1 MMPTTMNTLGATTV
15 LIVEDEIEL
24 AELLAGYLRREGYT
38 VELSHRGDGVVSK
51 VRQQPPTV
59 MLLDVMLPGQDGL
72 RICREIRQFSAVPIL
87 MLTARVEEIDRL
99 LGLELGADDY
109 LCKPYS
115 PREVVARV
123 KALLRRLQ
131 PGFGQSLTPPNR
143 LQFDD
148 AALAAKLDGVML
160 DLTVVEYR
168 LLRQLASH
176 PGRIY
181 SRQQLLDA
189 AHDEHRVVTERTVD
203 SHIKNVRRKLRES
216 QPQGGEWIHSVYGV
230 GYKYD
235 EIRFD
240 NGDAD

>member
-1 MMPTTMNTLGATTV
+1 
-15 LIVEDEIEL
+15 
-24 AELLAGYLRREGYT
+24 
-38 VELSHRGDGVVSK
+38 
-51 VRQQPPTV
+51 
-59 MLLDVMLPGQDGL
+59 
-72 RICREIRQFSAVPIL
+72 

-123 KALLRRLQ
+123 KALVRRLQ
-131 PGFGQSLTPPNR
+131 PGFGQALTATNR

-148 AALAAKLDGVML
+148 GALAARLDGTVL

-203 SHIKNVRRKLRES
+203 SHIKNLRRKLRDV
-216 QPQGGEWIHSVYGV
+216 QPSRGELIHSVYGV
-230 GYKYD
+230 GYKF
-235 EIRFD
+235 EESLPE
-240 NGDAD
+240 G

>member
-1 MMPTTMNTLGATTV
+1 MSSDV
-15 LIVEDEIEL
+15 RVWIVEDEVEL
-24 AELLAGYLRREGYT
+24 AELLAGYLRREGYQ
-38 VELSHRGDGVVSK
+38 VELMHRGDGVLSRL
-51 VRQQPPTV
+51 RQQPPSIL
-59 MLLDVMLPGQDGL
+59 LLDVMLPGQDGL
-72 RICREIRQFSAVPIL
+72 SICRELRQFSQLPVL

-123 KALLRRLQ
+123 KALLRRVQ
-131 PGFGQSLTPPNR
+131 PTFGQGVLPSSR

-148 AALAAKLDGVML
+148 AALAARFDGALL

-203 SHIKNVRRKLRES
+203 SHIKNLRRKLRDAQASED
-216 QPQGGEWIHSVYGV
+216 ELIHSVYGV
-230 GYKYD
+230 GYKFD
-235 EIRFD
+235 ETLAAR
-240 NGDAD
+240 

>member
-1 MMPTTMNTLGATTV
+1 MTAV
-15 LIVEDEIEL
+15 SVWVVEDEVEL
-24 AELLAGYLRREGYT
+24 AELLASYLRREGYE
-38 VELSHRGDGVVSK
+38 VELIHRGDGVLSRL
-51 VRQQPPTV
+51 RQQPPTIL
-59 MLLDVMLPGQDGL
+59 LLDVMLPGQDGL
-72 RICREIRQFSAVPIL
+72 SICRELRQFSQVPVL

-123 KALLRRLQ
+123 KALLRRTQ
-131 PGFGQSLTPPNR
+131 PGFGQTLQPSQL

-148 AALAAKLDGVML
+148 AALTAKLDGAVL

-203 SHIKNVRRKLRES
+203 SHIKNVRRKLRDA
-216 QPQGGEWIHSVYGV
+216 QPSRAELIHSVYGV
-230 GYKYD
+230 GYKFD
-235 EIRFD
+235 EILS
-240 NGDAD
+240 DA

>member
-1 MMPTTMNTLGATTV
+1 MISDIQI
-15 LIVEDEIEL
+15 LIAEDEVEL
-24 AELLAGYLRREGYT
+24 AELLAGYLRREEYQ
-38 VELSHRGDGVVSK
+38 VELMHRGDGVVTR
-51 VRQQPPTV
+51 VRQQPPSV
-59 MLLDVMLPGQDGL
+59 LLLDLMLPGQDGL
-72 RICREIRQFSAVPIL
+72 SICKEIRQFSQLPVL

-123 KALLRRLQ
+123 KALVRRIQ
-131 PGFGQSLTPPNR
+131 PGFGQAITPPNR
-143 LQFDD
+143 LLFDD
-148 AALAAKLDGVML
+148 AALAARLDGLLL

-203 SHIKNVRRKLRES
+203 SHIKNVRRKLRDA
-216 QPQGGEWIHSVYGV
+216 QPTRGELIHSVYGV
-230 GYKYD
+230 GYKFD
-235 EIRFD
+235 ETLAE
-240 NGDAD
+240 N

>member
-1 MMPTTMNTLGATTV
+1 MHPAANTVTV

-24 AELLAGYLRREGYT
+24 AAVLAGYLRREGFA
-38 VELSHRGDGVVSK
+38 VELMHRGDTVVSA

-59 MLLDVMLPGQDGL
+59 LLLDLMLPGQDGL
-72 RICREIRQFSAVPIL
+72 SICREIRQFSSLPIL

-131 PGFGQSLTPPNR
+131 PLYGQTAIAAQR

-148 AALAAKLDGVML
+148 AALNAKLSGVML

-203 SHIKNVRRKLRES
+203 SHIKNVRRKLRDA
-216 QPQGGEWIHSVYGV
+216 QPHSGELIHSVYGI
-230 GYKYD
+230 GYKFD
-235 EIRFD
+235 ELA
-240 NGDAD
+240 GDA

>member
-1 MMPTTMNTLGATTV
+1 MTADV
-15 LIVEDEIEL
+15 SVWIVEDEVEL
-24 AELLAGYLRREGYT
+24 AELLAGYLRREGYQ
-38 VELSHRGDGVVSK
+38 VELLHRGDGVVSRL
-51 VRQQPPTV
+51 RQQPPSIL
-59 MLLDVMLPGQDGL
+59 LLDLMLPGQDGL
-72 RICREIRQFSAVPIL
+72 SICRELRQFSQIPVL

-123 KALLRRLQ
+123 KALLRRVQ
-131 PGFGQSLTPPNR
+131 PAFGQGVLPSLR

-148 AALAAKLDGVML
+148 AALAAKIDGVLL

-189 AHDEHRVVTERTVD
+189 AHDEYRVVTERTVD
-203 SHIKNVRRKLRES
+203 SHVKNLRRKLREAQRS
-216 QPQGGEWIHSVYGV
+216 DDELIHSVYGV
-230 GYKYD
+230 GYKFD
-235 EIRFD
+235 ETLVAR
-240 NGDAD
+240 

>member
-1 MMPTTMNTLGATTV
+1 MMLNGSSSAAPVTV
-15 LIVEDEIEL
+15 LIVEDEVEL
-24 AELLAGYLRREGYT
+24 AELLAGYLRREGFA
-38 VELSHRGDGVVSK
+38 VDLLHRGDTVVTH
-51 VRQQPPTV
+51 VRQHPPTV
-59 MLLDVMLPGQDGL
+59 MLLDLMLPGQDGL
-72 RICREIRQFSAVPIL
+72 SICREIRQFSSLPIL

-131 PGFGQSLTPPNR
+131 PGYGQMVATAQR

-148 AALAAKLDGVML
+148 GALSAKLNGVLL

-203 SHIKNVRRKLRES
+203 SHIKNVRRKLREA
-216 QPQGGEWIHSVYGV
+216 QPQSGELIHSVYGI
-230 GYKYD
+230 GYKFD
-235 EIRFD
+235 EL
-240 NGDAD
+240 GGEG

>member
-1 MMPTTMNTLGATTV
+1 MTEPARIWV
-15 LIVEDEIEL
+15 VEDEVEL
-24 AELLAGYLRREGYT
+24 AELLASYLRREGYQ
-38 VELSHRGDGVVSK
+38 VELIHRGDGVVSRL
-51 VRQQPPTV
+51 RQQPPQV
-59 MLLDVMLPGQDGL
+59 LLLDVMLPGQDGL
-72 RICREIRQFSAVPIL
+72 SICRELRQFSQLPVM

-123 KALLRRLQ
+123 KALLRRAQ
-131 PGFGQSLTPPNR
+131 PGFGQGLQRSGR

-148 AALAAKLDGVML
+148 AALAARLDGVVL

-168 LLRQLASH
+168 LLRLLAGH

-203 SHIKNVRRKLRES
+203 SHIKNLRRKLRDA
-216 QPQGGEWIHSVYGV
+216 QPEQGELIHSVYGV
-230 GYKYD
+230 GYKFD
-235 EIRFD
+235 ETLF
-240 NGDAD
+240 AS